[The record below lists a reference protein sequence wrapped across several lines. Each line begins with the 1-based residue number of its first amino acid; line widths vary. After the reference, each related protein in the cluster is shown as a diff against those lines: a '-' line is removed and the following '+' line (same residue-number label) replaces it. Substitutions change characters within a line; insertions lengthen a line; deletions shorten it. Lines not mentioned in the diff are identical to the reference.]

1 MVISLPLS
9 AKSERAT
16 GRNARRGEV
25 PPQHAATHNHRVEL
39 QPLIPQLRQTW
50 PQPTHPRPIAV
61 IGAGS
66 IVRDAHLPV
75 YARLGLPVAGIFDID
90 AERAR
95 SLAASAGVPRVFA
108 SLDEALAA
116 PDAVFDIAVPPD
128 QIAGIIESLPRGAAA
143 LIQKPLG
150 RDLGDARRI
159 VALCRERN
167 ITAAVNFQLRF
178 APNMQALRDAIA
190 RGVLGTL
197 TDIEVRLNLHTPWAY
212 WEFLRGVPRLEVL
225 MHSIHYLDLIRAIA
239 GEPRGVY
246 CRGARHPAS
255 EGYADVRTS
264 IILDYGDDLR
274 CSLTMNH
281 THDFGP
287 RFAMSQLKVEGT
299 GGAAIAKMGV
309 NLNYPHGE
317 PDELL
322 LTTRGAG
329 WTPVPLRGSWFLEAF
344 EGPMSNLQR
353 VLAGEDDALVSPVED
368 AIRTMALVEACYAS
382 SAAGGTP
389 IPEA

>member
-1 MVISLPLS
+1 MPPMS
-9 AKSERAT
+9 ALET
-16 GRNARRGEV
+16 
-25 PPQHAATHNHRVEL
+25 
-39 QPLIPQLRQTW
+39 LIPQLRQSW
-50 PQPTHPRPIAV
+50 PRPSQPRPIV
-61 IGAGS
+61 IIGAGS
-66 IVRDAHLPV
+66 IVRDAHLSV
-75 YARLGLPVAGIFDID
+75 YARLGLPVAGIFDVD
-90 AERAR
+90 AERGR
-95 SLAASAGVPRVFA
+95 TLAAAAGVPRVFA
-108 SLDEALAA
+108 SLGGARAT

-128 QIAGIIESLPRGAAA
+128 QIVGIIEAMPRGAAT

-150 RDLGDARRI
+150 RDLDDARRI
-159 VALCRERN
+159 VALCRERD

-178 APNMQALRDAIA
+178 APNMLALRDAID
-190 RGVLGTL
+190 RGVLGAL

-225 MHSIHYLDLIRAIA
+225 MHSIHYLDFIRAIA

-246 CRGARHPAS
+246 CRGACHPAA

-264 IILDYGDDLR
+264 IILDYGDHLR

-281 THDFGP
+281 AHDFGP
-287 RFAMSQLKVEGT
+287 RFAMSQLKAEGT
-299 GGAAIAKMGV
+299 DGAAIAKMGV

-322 LTTRGAG
+322 LTTRDSD

-353 VLAGEDDALVSPVED
+353 VLAGEDDALLSPVAD